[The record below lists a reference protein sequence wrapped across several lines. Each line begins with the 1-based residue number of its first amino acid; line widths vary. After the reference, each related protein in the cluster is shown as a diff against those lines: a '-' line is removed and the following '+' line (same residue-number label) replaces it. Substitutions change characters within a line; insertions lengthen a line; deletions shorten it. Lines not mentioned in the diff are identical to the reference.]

1 MRVHHIGYLVKVLP
15 RARESFL
22 RLGYEDASA
31 VIRDDLRRVDL
42 LFMKKDG
49 YTVELVAPTG
59 PDSSVAGL
67 LLHYRNAPYHLCYE
81 TDAFDE
87 ELAGLEACGFT
98 RINGPAP
105 AAAFQGRRVVFL
117 MSSAVGMTELL
128 ESAAA
133 ERSAP

>member
-1 MRVHHIGYLVKVLP
+1 MRVHHIGYLVERLP

-31 VIRDDLRRVDL
+31 VIRDTLRRVDL

-49 YTVELVAPTG
+49 YTIELVAPAG
-59 PDSSVAGL
+59 PESSVTGL

-87 ELAGLEACGFT
+87 ELTGLEICGFT
-98 RINGPAP
+98 RINDPAP
-105 AAAFQGRRVVFL
+105 APAFQDRRVVFL
-117 MSSAVGMTELL
+117 MSAAVGMTELL
-128 ESAAA
+128 ESAAVG
-133 ERSAP
+133 RPAP